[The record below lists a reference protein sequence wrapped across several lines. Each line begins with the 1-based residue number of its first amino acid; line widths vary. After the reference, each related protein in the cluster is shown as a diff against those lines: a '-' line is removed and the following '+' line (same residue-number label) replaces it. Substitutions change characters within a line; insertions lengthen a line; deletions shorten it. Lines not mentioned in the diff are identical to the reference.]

1 MSDINKRLN
10 AFKQLPLR
18 AQLAMINST
27 LSNPV
32 LVKNQEYIN
41 QLKQIHAEC
50 LADATSEAR
59 QIYEQ
64 ALKDLS

>member
-18 AQLAMINST
+18 AQLAMITST
-27 LSNPV
+27 LANPV
-32 LVKNQEYIN
+32 LAKNQIYIN

-50 LADATSEAR
+50 LANATPEAK
-59 QIYEQ
+59 QAYER
-64 ALKDLS
+64 AIEDLS